1 MQPGTDKTPP
11 RRKCVCGHQREV
23 HEHYRRGTDC
33 ALCSCRPYRSW
44 LSLGRV
50 FGRSQPNPTNV
61 SSSFPPSLL
70 TAVMRPC
77 QQFGRDVLVHWTCT
91 GPERKAPVQRQSSA
105 GSTTHRE
112 QAQATTCPG

>member
-77 QQFGRDVLVHWTCT
+77 QQFGRDVLVHWTREE
-91 GPERKAPVQRQSSA
+91 GASPAPEFCWQHDSS
-105 GSTTHRE
+105 
-112 QAQATTCPG
+112 